1 MTNSGYARRAS
12 RLAIT
17 VNLGQS
23 RIPPDQAKVNKSSF
37 VMRFTVVASS
47 AAATPSLE
55 CTFLNVH
62 NLHGV
67 KNQEQQRFE
76 NDPWSPGGETAKI
89 HLESLWNNMCIK
101 GKYTR
106 GEFRLRGFP
115 PKGLFR
121 QREHGSFVNSTM
133 NERRAF
139 GQRCQ
144 FFSWLFTCSHRERT
158 THHCSS
164 SSRAFLTRL
173 TRGRRAKTPGPLS
186 N

>member
-1 MTNSGYARRAS
+1 
-12 RLAIT
+12 
-17 VNLGQS
+17 
-23 RIPPDQAKVNKSSF
+23 
-37 VMRFTVVASS
+37 MRFTVVAS
-47 AAATPSLE
+47 PSLE

-76 NDPWSPGGETAKI
+76 NDPCPGGETAKI
-89 HLESLWNNMCIK
+89 HLESPWNNMCIK

-158 THHCSS
+158 THYC
-164 SSRAFLTRL
+164 SSRASLTRL